1 MYDTVLLG
9 KLLFSVLK
17 VFKTPKEMYFIT
29 HQVEHLE
36 NKYVTNVFMLEALW
50 DTWVSYTETREIL
63 H

>member
-36 NKYVTNVFMLEALW
+36 NKYVTNVFMLEAL
-50 DTWVSYTETREIL
+50 
-63 H
+63 